1 MLSYKI
7 SIMDKRKMLKTIM
20 EEEDE
25 ENVEISLLKPV
36 LSMTK
41 LEMHMKIIE
50 LYAVIEVKRIL
61 GEPVNEEENLINEFK
76 TILRKRCM

>member
-1 MLSYKI
+1 
-7 SIMDKRKMLKTIM
+7 MDKRKMLKTIM